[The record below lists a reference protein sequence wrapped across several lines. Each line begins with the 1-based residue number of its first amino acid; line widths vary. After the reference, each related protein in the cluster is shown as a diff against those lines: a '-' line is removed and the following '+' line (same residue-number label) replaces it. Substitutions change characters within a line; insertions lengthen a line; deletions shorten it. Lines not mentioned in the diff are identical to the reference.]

1 MSALHSHT
9 TKDILWS
16 TLITESFVWWNMKS
30 TIWMHYKYLHVPEIV
45 DIALTFWES
54 GQNSNHATSSQMTN
68 LNFGSRKGQT
78 QVGTGRISVKIP
90 QGPLAFQALIP
101 AAVYRHKALAGLRK
115 SFVDTQW
122 IIFNPMYIH

>member
-1 MSALHSHT
+1 MMEHEEYNMNALQEPARSW
-9 TKDILWS
+9 DCW
-16 TLITESFVWWNMKS
+16 
-30 TIWMHYKYLHVPEIV
+30 Y
-45 DIALTFWES
+45 IALTFWES

-122 IIFNPMYIH
+122 IIFNQMYIH